1 MEKRRIRQ
9 NDADPSKLDPEHTAS
24 TDNTDQEFAG
34 KLQLVSMKTS
44 SLL

>member
-1 MEKRRIRQ
+1 MGKRRIRQ

-24 TDNTDQEFAG
+24 NDNTDQEFAG